1 MSQEL
6 PVGNFEWADGI
17 KHFDV
22 MNVPDNGNKKY
33 ILEADLDNSCSYMLL
48 TELFW
53 MYSIFPSHDN
63 FRGKINHSGFWR
75 FERLRS
81 VEKNMVNTTKTQNF
95 HVFVLDYFQSTHDL
109 HEDYPV
115 APETLVIDKSMLS
128 DKQKLRLTEK
138 HNNFQFV

>member
-1 MSQEL
+1 MYLMIEPGIRGWVALITNQYTKANNPVDDEYNPNKENEYLIYLDVNNLYGWVMSQEL

-53 MYSIFPSHDN
+53 MYIYFSIT
-63 FRGKINHSGFWR
+63 W
-75 FERLRS
+75 
-81 VEKNMVNTTKTQNF
+81 
-95 HVFVLDYFQSTHDL
+95 
-109 HEDYPV
+109 
-115 APETLVIDKSMLS
+115 
-128 DKQKLRLTEK
+128 
-138 HNNFQFV
+138 